1 MANKEKK
8 KRDTTLDDILES
20 TENVNQIGVEQARS
34 LSRAETY
41 EKSVESIWGVPAPVA
56 TKRDATQ
63 TPLKDSR
70 DIGGE
75 DHPSLTKNKGEDIV
89 RSKEDS
95 SIELPSIE
103 ESSIE
108 VSSSKEQSSIESPS
122 IEENS
127 IEESGMEEHTSIE
140 LSSIEEQTSIE

>member
-1 MANKEKK
+1 MTLMTNKEKK

-56 TKRDATQ
+56 TKQDATQ

-75 DHPSLTKNKGEDIV
+75 DHPSLTKNKGEDNV
-89 RSKEDS
+89 RSKEES
-95 SIELPSIE
+95 SIEPPSIE

-122 IEENS
+122 IEEIS
-127 IEESGMEEHTSIE
+127 IEESGMEEHTSI
-140 LSSIEEQTSIE
+140 